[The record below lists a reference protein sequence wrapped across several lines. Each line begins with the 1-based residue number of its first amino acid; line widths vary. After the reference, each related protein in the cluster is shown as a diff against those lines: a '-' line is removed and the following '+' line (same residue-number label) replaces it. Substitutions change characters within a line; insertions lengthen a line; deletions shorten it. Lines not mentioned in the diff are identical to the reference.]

1 MSWELVVLGEHTKKI
16 GSGSTPKGGNS
27 VYVDSGAAF
36 IRSKNV
42 RNLSF
47 DRNDLAHIS
56 DKNADYLKGV
66 EVKEN
71 DVLLNIT
78 GDSVARCCLVPN
90 DVLPARVSQHVS
102 IIRPDASIDS
112 KYLAYYLV
120 SPSMQNLMLGLAE
133 GSGATRNALTKEDIS
148 EFKIP
153 LPPLPIQRRIA
164 DILSA
169 YDDLIENNQ
178 RQIKLLEEAAMRL
191 YREWFVF
198 MRFPGHESVRI
209 EDGVP
214 EGWKVIE
221 LSEAISFNPK
231 YELKENDCNIFV
243 PMQALNES
251 CMILDD
257 NKLES
262 TNSKSGTKFR
272 YGDTLLARITPSLEN
287 GKTAFVSILGPD
299 EIGVGSTEFIVM
311 RSKLLNPYLVYCIAR
326 SEWFRGIAIESM
338 IGSTGRQRVQSEIL
352 ERVSFHLP
360 PDQIL
365 LDFEKNVEPMFMRI
379 TRLSKQKHNLQK
391 ARDALLPRL
400 MNGGEGLKLE
410 GGAV

>member
-1 MSWELVVLGEHTKKI
+1 MGK
-16 GSGSTPKGGNS
+16 
-27 VYVDSGAAF
+27 GAANQMR
-36 IRSKNV
+36 IAISSIKEYNV
-42 RNLSF
+42 
-47 DRNDLAHIS
+47 
-56 DKNADYLKGV
+56 
-66 EVKEN
+66 
-71 DVLLNIT
+71 
-78 GDSVARCCLVPN
+78 
-90 DVLPARVSQHVS
+90 Q
-102 IIRPDASIDS
+102 
-112 KYLAYYLV
+112 
-120 SPSMQNLMLGLAE
+120 
-133 GSGATRNALTKEDIS
+133 
-148 EFKIP
+148 

>member
-379 TRLSKQKHNLQK
+379 TQLSKQKHNLQK